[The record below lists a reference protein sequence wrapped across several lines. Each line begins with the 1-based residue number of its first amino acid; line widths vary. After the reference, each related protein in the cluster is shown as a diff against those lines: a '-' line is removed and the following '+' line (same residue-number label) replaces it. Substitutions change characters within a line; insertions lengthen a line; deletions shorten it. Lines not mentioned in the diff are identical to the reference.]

1 MNSKVKKA
9 SFNIC
14 YIMLCMIIAWLY
26 YNLFDFIT
34 MQMNVSF
41 EGMDMAFIIFIL
53 LYLVI
58 VLPFSLLFIRY
69 IKQKIEED

>member
-9 SFNIC
+9 WFNIC

-53 LYLVI
+53 LYLMI
-58 VLPFSLLFIRY
+58 VLPFSLIFIRY
-69 IKQKIEED
+69 IKQNIEDD